1 MAAVPPKVMNWAD
14 ECEDDDFTG
23 PRPLMALPTAPRA
36 ARILNDDTIPTQP
49 PFNAFLSNLPY
60 DIKEDDLR
68 EFFDGMDIACK
79 SIRLPTS
86 SDSGGGRVI
95 RGIGYVEYE
104 TREDMIE
111 AISLPDPMMR
121 NRRIRIDVSNPNEQK
136 DRGSDRNRRYG
147 NNEDRP
153 ERPIDTNWRMR
164 SDKSPDRNGASEPP
178 RENRRAGFGGGGFG
192 RERMRDSSP
201 RADDGSSWRSERKP
215 DLSPPRRREFDRD
228 DR

>member
-1 MAAVPPKVMNWAD
+1 MTQIPAKVMNWAD
-14 ECEDDDFTG
+14 ECEDDETG

-60 DIKEDDLR
+60 DIKEDDLQ
-68 EFFDGMDIACK
+68 EFFDSLDIQTK
-79 SIRLPTS
+79 SVRLPQNLDS
-86 SDSGGGRVI
+86 SSRMS

-104 TREDMIE
+104 TREDLIE

-136 DRGSDRNRRYG
+136 DRDRNQNRNQRYG

-153 ERPIDTNWRMR
+153 ERPLDTNWRQR
-164 SDKSPDRNGASEPP
+164 TDKSPDRNGGEPP
-178 RENRRAGFGGGGFG
+178 RENRRGYGGGFRD
-192 RERMRDSSP
+192 RERVRDASP
-201 RADDGSSWRSERKP
+201 RQDDGGSWRSARQADP
-215 DLSPPRRREFDRD
+215 SPPRRQFDRE